1 MWASCIASTS
11 TELNELA
18 NFLYSNNLGCR
29 SKVYPT
35 SFINYN
41 HHYLLFLYVMH
52 TWFSVPGGLS
62 LKLVELRIP
71 SHAVRNQSARLEC
84 HFDLDGETL
93 YSVKWY
99 KDGNE
104 FYRYVPRDHP
114 PVQYFPLPGVTVDVS
129 IGKCSPA
136 SLNNSC

>member
-1 MWASCIASTS
+1 MLVI
-11 TELNELA
+11 
-18 NFLYSNNLGCR
+18 
-29 SKVYPT
+29 
-35 SFINYN
+35 
-41 HHYLLFLYVMH
+41 LF
-52 TWFSVPGGLS
+52 PGGLS

-104 FYRYVPRDHP
+104 FYRYVPRDNP
-114 PVQYFPLPGVTVDVS
+114 PAQCFPLPGVTVDVS
-129 IGKCSPA
+129 IFKI
-136 SLNNSC
+136 LSCEQIK

>member
-1 MWASCIASTS
+1 MFRA
-11 TELNELA
+11 
-18 NFLYSNNLGCR
+18 
-29 SKVYPT
+29 
-35 SFINYN
+35 
-41 HHYLLFLYVMH
+41 LFLRALD
-52 TWFSVPGGLS
+52 FVPGGLS

-104 FYRYVPRDHP
+104 FYRYVPRDQP

-129 IGKCSPA
+129 TDLPF
-136 SLNNSC
+136 LVLT